1 MCVYGKDM
9 RGHLLAILQSVSLVS
24 DPPLFLTHIQN
35 SSGLNS
41 AQRKKYY
48 SQINKIYPN
57 FFKSRVHTLLD
68 TSKHRPLRI
77 LALFYCQI
85 FPQYK
90 GQFVMAMGTESP
102 SSFSTQFMKTS
113 YKCALL

>member
-1 MCVYGKDM
+1 MPERK
-9 RGHLLAILQSVSLVS
+9 H
-24 DPPLFLTHIQN
+24 FF
-35 SSGLNS
+35 SGG
-41 AQRKKYY
+41 
-48 SQINKIYPN
+48 
-57 FFKSRVHTLLD
+57 VLLD
-68 TSKHRPLRI
+68 LLSFTEKIEQRRLRI